1 VSTVLEAPSATKRPK
16 RKRRIVLQA
25 AIAFALLG
33 AVIAVGLYLTSD
45 GFKNRMRLKVVSEL
59 EVMTGGRVELENFQ
73 WNLSRLEFDLSNITI
88 HGLEGPND
96 VPYVHIDRLILRA
109 KILSLPGREIALRY
123 VRAEH
128 PVIHIIAYADGTTNQ
143 PRPKVKSPSG
153 ESPVQSLFDLRMS
166 HLEVHDGLILWN
178 DRPIPMNFAAE
189 SVSTAMTHVPAG
201 NFFDSKVRISK
212 LNLNYRGSPELTS
225 ELEAELSLHPRS
237 VDLKALHLSTR
248 KSSLDARGGVA
259 DFNHP
264 KVELTYHAVLDLAEA
279 GQVARIRPLR
289 AGSMDLEGRGS
300 FVSAKDFSST
310 GKVQVK
316 NASWVDNSTGISGVN
331 AESDFLLDPKR
342 LSLSRLVAR
351 VLGGTVSGDFQVL
364 NWLSPQP
371 ARAPV
376 QQGTAHL
383 KIADLEL
390 GQAEKALVA
399 NSRLFARVQLASTIT
414 GKIDVRWSGAV
425 TNAEAQMAL
434 DLNAPA
440 NPPASSLP
448 LHGTVKA
455 TYLGS
460 TERLD
465 VQQLNVAT
473 RGTRLDAVGTM
484 GAVSS
489 SSAALRVNLNT
500 TDLSELAPVLRA
512 LRENRPLPFDLI
524 GRASFSGTV
533 TGKLKEPALAGHLEA
548 HDFDIQ
554 LPLSTLSLRSAGAAA
569 PQSQRV
575 HWDSLT
581 TDLSYS
587 SSSVKV
593 KNGLL
598 RRGPAQIAF
607 NGSAGLNNGNFDQSS
622 PIATQAKI
630 TNADVGEIQALLGMN
645 YPVSGTLDAQ
655 ASFRGSLNNLHG
667 SGQVQVRGG
676 EIYGQPYHRLQSNLL
691 ADGQQLRVT
700 QLQLEGNG
708 AAVTGRADYNLQ
720 TKVFAADLRGNN
732 FILARFLKQ
741 KSRTTIAGTAQF
753 VVSGSGTLEQPTLN
767 ANVVIQGA
775 KLNQQSI
782 GDVTLSA
789 ITQGTNLH
797 LTGRSSLANS
807 ELALD
812 GDVTLQQ
819 SFPGQMKVTFTG
831 LDVNPLLAMLETAA
845 PPLHSSITGT
855 LVLAGAFQEP
865 RRLNAI
871 VEIPRLSA
879 TMENLMLHNDGPV
892 RLSVRDQVATI
903 EQFHVVGTDTDIAA
917 SGTVNLA
924 GTQAMRV
931 RANGRVNLKLLES
944 FDPDLV
950 SYGMTDFTLRAGGT
964 IPRPD
969 LTGRLNIQNAG
980 ISILDAPNGLSEI
993 NGVLLF
999 EQNRLRIDKLTARSG
1014 GGNLNLA
1021 GSIGYNNGLYFD
1033 VTARG
1038 QDIRIRYPDGVS
1050 SQGNASLR
1058 FVGTTKDAVASGDI
1072 VITRFAMSPHF
1083 DLALYLAR
1091 SNLPPATPS
1100 PNSVVDN
1107 VRLDLHV
1114 ISVPE
1119 LRVETSLAKLAGD
1132 VDLRVKGTLANPS
1145 VLGRVNIAEGDIFFN
1160 DTKYHLERGDVTFTN
1175 PVQIEPVLNV
1185 DASTRIKNYDITLG
1199 FHGNPNKRVSVTYR
1213 SDPPLPSADIINLLA
1228 FGQTRQ
1234 ETEMQREGSR
1244 TSTLDETSNAVL
1256 GQAFNT
1262 VVSSR
1267 VEKLFGLSKV
1277 KIDPTANPNNNPT
1290 AGLITIEEQ
1299 ISNQVTVTYS
1309 TNLNYSSQQVFSV
1322 EYNLNDK
1329 ISFLAVRDANGVF
1342 SLDMRIR
1349 QRKR

>member
-1 VSTVLEAPSATKRPK
+1 MPTALETPSATEKLK

-25 AIAFALLG
+25 GIGFALL
-33 AVIAVGLYLTSD
+33 AVLIALGLYLTSD
-45 GFKNRMRLKVVSEL
+45 GFKNRMRLKIVSEL
-59 EVMTGGRVELENFQ
+59 EVMTGGRVELGEFQ
-73 WNLSRLEFDLSNITI
+73 WNLSRLEFDLSNLTI

-96 VPYVHIDRLILRA
+96 VPYAHVDRLILRA

-123 VRAEH
+123 VRVDH
-128 PVIHIIAYADGTTNQ
+128 PVIHIITYADGTTNQ
-143 PRPKVKSPSG
+143 PRPRVKNRE
-153 ESPVQSLFDLRMS
+153 ESPVQSLFDLRVG
-166 HLEVHDGLILWN
+166 HLEVHDGLLLWN
-178 DRPIPMNFAAE
+178 DRQIPMNFAGE
-189 SVSTAMTHVPAG
+189 GVSTAMTYAAA
-201 NFFDSKVRISK
+201 NRFDGKVHIGQ
-212 LNLNYRGSPELTS
+212 LNLGYRGSPELTS
-225 ELEAELSLHPRS
+225 QVDAELGLHPRS
-237 VDLKALHLSTR
+237 VDLTRLQLSTK
-248 KSSLDARGGVA
+248 KSTLEARGRVA

-264 KVELTYHAVLDLAEA
+264 KIEFTYHAVLDLAEA
-279 GQVARIRPLR
+279 GQIARIRALR
-289 AGSMDLEGRGS
+289 AGSMVLDGQGS
-300 FVSAKDFSST
+300 FVSAKDFSSQ
-310 GKVQVK
+310 GKLQI
-316 NASWVDNSTGISGVN
+316 NSASWVDNSTNVSGVN
-331 AESDFLLDPKR
+331 AGSDFLLDSKR

-351 VLGGTVSGDFQVL
+351 ALGGTVSGDFQLL
-364 NWLSPQP
+364 NWLTPQT
-371 ARAPV
+371 ARGPS
-376 QQGTAHL
+376 QQGTAHI

-390 GQAEKALVA
+390 SQAQKELVA
-399 NSRLFARVQLASTIT
+399 TSGQFARVQLASSVT
-414 GKIDVRWSGAV
+414 GTMDVRWTRSVAD
-425 TNAEAQMAL
+425 AETQMAL
-434 DLNAPA
+434 DLNAPPT
-440 NPPASSLP
+440 PPASSLP

-455 TYLGS
+455 TYVGS
-460 TERLD
+460 AERLE
-465 VQQLNVAT
+465 VEQLNLAT

-484 GAVSS
+484 GAVSNA
-489 SSAALRVNLNT
+489 SAALRVTLNT
-500 TDLSELAPVLRA
+500 TDLSELTPVLRA
-512 LRENRPLPFDLI
+512 LGESGPLPFDLM
-524 GRASFSGTV
+524 GRASFSGSV
-533 TGKLKEPALAGHLEA
+533 TGKLRELALAGHLEA

-554 LPLSTLSLRSAGAAA
+554 IPLALSRRKVEAAA

-581 TDLSYS
+581 ADVSYS
-587 SSSVKV
+587 PSSVAA

-598 RRGPAQIAF
+598 RRGSAQIAF
-607 NGSAGLNNGNFDQSS
+607 TGSAALSKGSFDQNSA
-622 PIATQAKI
+622 ITTQATI
-630 TNADVGEIQALLGMN
+630 TNADLGQIQALAGMY

-676 EIYGQPYHRLQSNLL
+676 EIYGQPYRSLQASLL

-700 QLQLEGNG
+700 QLHFEGNG
-708 AAVTGRADYNLQ
+708 AAATGRAEYNLQ
-720 TKVFAADLRGNN
+720 TKLFAADLQGNN
-732 FILARFLKQ
+732 FNLAHFVKP
-741 KSRTTIAGTAQF
+741 KGKTTIAGTAQF
-753 VVSGSGTLEQPTLN
+753 AVSGSGTLEQPALN
-767 ANVVIQGA
+767 ANVLIRGA

-782 GDVTLSA
+782 GDITLAA
-789 ITQGTNLH
+789 ITQGRNLH
-797 LTGRSSLANS
+797 LTGRSSVANS
-807 ELALD
+807 QLALD

-819 SFPGQMKVTFTG
+819 NFPGQMKVTFTA
-831 LDVNPLLAMLETAA
+831 LDVNPMLAMLETAA

-871 VEIPRLSA
+871 VEVPQLSA
-879 TMENLMLHNDGPV
+879 TMENLALRNDGPV
-892 RLSVRDQVATI
+892 RFSVRDQVATI
-903 EQFHVVGTDTDIAA
+903 EQFHLIGTDTDLTA

-931 RANGRVNLKLLES
+931 RANGKVNLKLLQS

-950 SYGMTDFTLRAGGT
+950 SYGMAEFTLRAGGT

-969 LTGRLNIQNAG
+969 LAGRLNIQNAG
-980 ISILDAPNGLSEI
+980 VSIVDAPNGLSEI

-1014 GGNLNLA
+1014 GGNLNLG
-1021 GSIGYNNGLYFD
+1021 GSIGYSNGLYFD

-1038 QDIRIRYPDGVS
+1038 QDIRIRYPEGVS
-1050 SQGNASLR
+1050 SQGNASLH
-1058 FVGTTKDAVASGDI
+1058 FVGTTRDALASGEI

-1083 DLALYLAR
+1083 DLALYIAR
-1091 SNLPPATPS
+1091 SNQPPATPN
-1100 PNSVVDN
+1100 PNSVLDN
-1107 VRLDLHV
+1107 IRLDLHV
-1114 ISVPE
+1114 TSVPE

-1132 VDLRVKGTLANPS
+1132 LDLRVKGTIANPS

-1160 DTKYHLERGDVTFTN
+1160 NTKYHLERGDITFTN

-1199 FHGNPNKRVSVTYR
+1199 FHGSPSKKVSVTYR

-1234 ETEMQREGSR
+1234 ETEMQREASR
-1244 TSTLDETSNAVL
+1244 TTALDETSNAVL
-1256 GQAFNT
+1256 GQALNT

-1267 VEKLFGLSKV
+1267 VEKLFGISKV

-1309 TNLNYSSQQVFSV
+1309 TNLNYSSQQVYSV
-1322 EYNLNDK
+1322 EYNLNNN